1 MSDLVIRAVSAD
13 EFQTAI
19 DWAMGEGWNPGLDDL
34 PVFHA
39 ADPQGFL
46 LGFRDGEPVSS
57 ISVVRYG
64 DDYGFLGFYIAHPDA
79 RGTGA
84 GIAIWNAGMQHLEGR
99 TVGLD
104 GVVAQQDNYKKSGFV
119 LAGRNIRY
127 RGEPD
132 VGTVTAA
139 GVDIREV
146 APGDSTALLPYDRSF
161 FGAPRDGFASAWAC
175 LGRRVRRR
183 GMIAIADGS
192 LAGYGVIRE
201 CLRGYKIGPLFAD
214 TEAVAAAL
222 FAALVDTAAPDLEIS
237 IDPPEGNKAATAF
250 AEQAGMAPVFE
261 TARMYKGAA
270 PELPIDRIFGLTTFE
285 LG

>member
-1 MSDLVIRAVSAD
+1 MNELVIRAVSAD

-34 PVFHA
+34 PVFHK

-46 LGFRDGEPVSS
+46 IGFRDGAPVSS

-84 GIAIWNAGMQHLEGR
+84 GIAIWNAGMAHLEGR

-132 VGTVTAA
+132 VGAVSAA
-139 GVDIREV
+139 GVDIRDV
-146 APGDSTALLPYDRSF
+146 TPKDLVTLLPYDRAF
-161 FGAPRDGFASAWAC
+161 FGAPRDGFASAWASPST
-175 LGRRVRRR
+175 GVRRQ
-183 GMIAIADGS
+183 GKIAVVDGD
-192 LAGYGVIRE
+192 LGGYGVIRE
-201 CLRGYKIGPLFAD
+201 CLRGYKVGPLFAD
-214 TEAVAAAL
+214 TEAIAAAL
-222 FAALVDTAAPDLEIS
+222 FAALVDTAASGSDIS
-237 IDPPEGNKAATAF
+237 IDPPEDNKTATTF
-250 AEQAGMAPVFE
+250 AEAAGMAPVFE

-270 PELPIDRIFGLTTFE
+270 PDLPVERIFGLTTFE

>member
-1 MSDLVIRAVSAD
+1 MSDLDIRAVGAD

-19 DWAMGEGWNPGLDDL
+19 DWAMDEGWNPGLDDL

-46 LGFRDGEPVSS
+46 MGFRDGAPVSS

-84 GIAIWNAGMQHLEGR
+84 GIAVWNAGMAHLEGR

-104 GVVAQQDNYKKSGFV
+104 GVVDQQENYKKSGFV

-127 RGEPD
+127 RGVP
-132 VGTVTAA
+132 TVDALNTD
-139 GVDIREV
+139 GVDIRDV
-146 APGDSTALLPYDRSF
+146 TQADLVALLPYDRPF
-161 FGAPRDGFASAWAC
+161 FGAPRDDFAAGWAC
-175 LGRRVRRR
+175 PGKQVRRR
-183 GMIAIADGS
+183 GMIAIADGD

-201 CLRGYKIGPLFAD
+201 CLQGYKIGPLFAD
-214 TEAVAAAL
+214 TEPVAAAL
-222 FAALVDTAAPDLEIS
+222 FAALLGRAAPDADIS
-237 IDPPEGNKAATAF
+237 IDPPEDNKTATRF

-270 PELPIDRIFGLTTFE
+270 PALPIDRIFGLTTFE

>member
-1 MSDLVIRAVSAD
+1 MSDLVIRAVGAD

-19 DWAMGEGWNPGLDDL
+19 DWAMDEGWNPGLDDL

-46 LGFRDGEPVSS
+46 MGFRDGAPVSS

-84 GIAIWNAGMQHLEGR
+84 GIAIWNAGMAYLAGR

-104 GVVAQQDNYKKSGFV
+104 GVVDQQENYKKSGFV

-127 RGEPD
+127 TGVPTI
-132 VGTVTAA
+132 GTVTAD
-139 GVDIREV
+139 GVDIRDV
-146 APGDSTALLPYDRSF
+146 TQAGLAALLPYDRAF
-161 FGAPRDGFASAWAC
+161 FGAPRDEFAAAWAC
-175 LGRRVRRR
+175 PGKQARRR
-183 GMIAIADGS
+183 GMIAIADGD

-214 TEAVAAAL
+214 TETVAAAL
-222 FAALVDTAAPDLEIS
+222 FAALVGRAAPDSDIS
-237 IDPPEGNKAATAF
+237 IDPPEGNKAATRF
-250 AEQAGMAPVFE
+250 AEQVGMAPVFE
-261 TARMYKGAA
+261 TARMYKGAV

>member
-1 MSDLVIRAVSAD
+1 MNDLVTRAVSAD
-13 EFQTAI
+13 EFQTAV
-19 DWAMGEGWNPGLDDL
+19 DWAMDEGWNPGLDDL
-34 PVFHA
+34 AVFHA
-39 ADPQGFL
+39 ADPKGFL
-46 LGFRDGEPVSS
+46 MGFRDGEPVSS

-64 DDYGFLGFYIAHPDA
+64 DDYGFLGFYIAHSGA

-84 GIAIWNAGMQHLEGR
+84 GIAIWNAGMAYLEGR

-127 RGEPD
+127 RGVPD
-132 VGTVTAA
+132 IGTVTAA

-146 APGDSTALLPYDRSF
+146 TPGDFTALLPYDRSF

-175 LGRRVRRR
+175 PGRPVRRR
-183 GMIAIADGS
+183 GMIAIVDGE

-201 CLRGYKIGPLFAD
+201 CLRGYKIGPLFAE
-214 TEAVAAAL
+214 TEAVAAGL
-222 FAALVDTAAPDLEIS
+222 FAALLGRAAPGSDIS
-237 IDPPEGNKAATAF
+237 IDPPESNKAATRF

-261 TARMYKGAA
+261 TARMYKGPA

>member
-1 MSDLVIRAVSAD
+1 MNDLVIRAVGAD

-19 DWAMGEGWNPGLDDL
+19 DWAMDEGWNPGLDDL
-34 PVFHA
+34 QVFHA
-39 ADPQGFL
+39 ADPKGFL
-46 LGFRDGEPVSS
+46 MGFRGGDPVSS

-64 DDYGFLGFYIAHPDA
+64 DDYGFLGFYIAHPGA

-84 GIAIWNAGMQHLEGR
+84 GIAIWNAGMAHLEGR

-127 RGEPD
+127 QGIPD
-132 VGTVTAA
+132 IGTVTAP
-139 GVDIREV
+139 GVDIRDV
-146 APGDSTALLPYDRSF
+146 TPGDLAALLPYDRSF
-161 FGAPRDGFASAWAC
+161 FGAPRDDFASEWAC
-175 LGRRVRRR
+175 PGKRIQRR
-183 GMIAIADGS
+183 GMIAVADGS

-214 TEAVAAAL
+214 TQAVATAL
-222 FAALVDTAAPDLEIS
+222 FAALLGRAAPDADIT
-237 IDPPEGNKAATAF
+237 IDPPEDNRKATRF

-270 PELPIDRIFGLTTFE
+270 PDLPIDRIFGLTTFE